1 LANLGSDTFKILI
14 RSGRLESVVS
24 AVLASGLIEGMDKAL
39 ASRTGA
45 AFQMVMEGVSERGVT
60 RLAQILEDDRLKDL
74 LTAIAKS
81 EDVVLKKLFGEEAED
96 AAKVAGALAEIL
108 DSLRN
113 GTVLSVPEMTE
124 SLERSVT

>member
-1 LANLGSDTFKILI
+1 
-14 RSGRLESVVS
+14 
-24 AVLASGLIEGMDKAL
+24 
-39 ASRTGA
+39 
-45 AFQMVMEGVSERGVT
+45 MEGVSERGVT